1 MRLLKNLK
9 LEFFAAGDF
18 ILTLSRFWM
27 TISPSYGLAHKP
39 QMIFL
44 ATKAVAFLM
53 LNLVGHLLALA
64 LQ

>member
-1 MRLLKNLK
+1 
-9 LEFFAAGDF
+9 
-18 ILTLSRFWM
+18 M

-64 LQ
+64 LQWTKGLSEHISQATQLSPNLIYELK